1 MSVKEKIV
9 QLFIEKKELNI
20 SEIVDSLIIS
30 KQYVHRVLLILQEA
44 NFIEKFGS
52 APKTIYKLVSRDGN
66 ATVTSLN
73 LALNSSNVTATV
85 SNITTDKLA
94 FLDSNFL
101 VITELGKMLTGLNAF
116 ENWCIKRKLPIEKT
130 LDEYLLTKNKYD
142 AYFDK
147 NHLIS
152 GLEKLKSTK
161 AYDKIHLDELLYLD
175 FYAIERFGKTRLGT
189 ILHYAKQGQNKML
202 MKILID
208 EIKKPLDTIIQFY
221 DIDAIG
227 YVPPTIKRETQL
239 MKVLMNGLK
248 INKPKIEIIKI
259 SGIIPVPQKSLNKIE
274 ERISNA
280 ENTFVVQS
288 NSSYKNLLLIDD
300 AIGSGAT
307 VNQIAGKIKSKE
319 IAQNIIGLAIVGSFK
334 GFDVITDI

>member
-20 SEIVDSLIIS
+20 SEIVDSLSVS
-30 KQYVHRVLLILQEA
+30 KQYVHRVLLILQDA
-44 NFIEKFGS
+44 NFIEKFGV
-52 APKTIYKLVSRDGN
+52 APKTIYKLVSRDGI
-66 ATVTSLN
+66 ATVSSLN

-101 VITELGKMLTGLNAF
+101 VITELGKMLTGLDAF

-221 DIDAIG
+221 DIDAVG

-288 NSSYKNLLLIDD
+288 TSSYKNLLLIDD
-300 AIGSGAT
+300 AVGSGAT
-307 VNQIAGKIKSKE
+307 LNQIAEKIKIKA